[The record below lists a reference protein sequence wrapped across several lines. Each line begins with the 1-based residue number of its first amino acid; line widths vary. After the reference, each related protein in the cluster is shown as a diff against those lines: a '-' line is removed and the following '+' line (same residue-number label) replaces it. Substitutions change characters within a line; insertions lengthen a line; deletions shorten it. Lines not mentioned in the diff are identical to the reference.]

1 MLQAK
6 PLKAMRHR
14 PVFRRELKRVRTEPT
29 LEQQIQAIKDLG
41 NLLTEEEREVFSKV
55 MNDIEEGK
63 HFKNERIYQVLS

>member
-6 PLKAMRHR
+6 SLKAMRHR

-41 NLLTEEEREVFSKV
+41 NLPK
-55 MNDIEEGK
+55 K
-63 HFKNERIYQVLS
+63 W